1 MDKKSERHDRKEE
14 KEEENWWR
22 VIWKNNCGRVNKQK
36 RKKKSIGRHEML
48 FLHGSTKTNE

>member
-1 MDKKSERHDRKEE
+1 MDKKSERHDRKEQ